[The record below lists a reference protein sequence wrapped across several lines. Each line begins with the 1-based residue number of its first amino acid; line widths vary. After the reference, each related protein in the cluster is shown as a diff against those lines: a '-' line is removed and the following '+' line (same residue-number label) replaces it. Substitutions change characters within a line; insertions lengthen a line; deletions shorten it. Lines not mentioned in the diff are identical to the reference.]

1 MSAGAAGPLAS
12 PGAAALPGRQQGTRP
27 PTLVEYDRDVR
38 EGARPRG
45 DAWIRVEANHLER
58 RRLQSSG
65 MRVSRENVA
74 TKIALEGL
82 TKSYLGMLPVL
93 DDVSCKIDEGEFYYL
108 TGVSGAGKTTV
119 FRLLLLIERP
129 NSGTIHFDGED
140 ITRLTV
146 AEQALHRRRIGMVF
160 QDYRL
165 LASDSI
171 EENVA
176 LPLRVAGYRGAR
188 LRKKI
193 ELQLEQVGLAHR
205 RRDGVAGLSG
215 GEKQLVSIA
224 RALAFDPKV
233 FFADE
238 PTGNLDHTM
247 AHRVMELI
255 RNLHQAG
262 CTVIVATHDLT
273 LIRAFR
279 ARTLLIKDRKLHE
292 VRLAEQRVSG

>member
-1 MSAGAAGPLAS
+1 L
-12 PGAAALPGRQQGTRP
+12 TREEVDS
-27 PTLVEYDRDVR
+27 VE
-38 EGARPRG
+38 RPRL
-45 DAWIRVEANHLER
+45 HLSEPP
-58 RRLQSSG
+58 
-65 MRVSRENVA
+65 VSRENVA
-74 TKIALEGL
+74 TKIELDGL

-93 DDVSCKIDEGEFYYL
+93 DGVSCKIDEGEFYYL

-119 FRLLLLIERP
+119 FRLLMLIERP
-129 NSGTIHFDGED
+129 ESGTIQFDGED

-165 LASDSI
+165 LSADSI

-193 ELQLEQVGLAHR
+193 ERQLEQVGLVQR
-205 RRDGVAGLSG
+205 RRDPVAGLSG

-247 AHRVMELI
+247 AFRVMELI
-255 RNLHQAG
+255 RNLHREG

-292 VRLAEQRVSG
+292 VRLAEQRASG

>member
-1 MSAGAAGPLAS
+1 V
-12 PGAAALPGRQQGTRP
+12 T
-27 PTLVEYDRDVR
+27 
-38 EGARPRG
+38 
-45 DAWIRVEANHLER
+45 
-58 RRLQSSG
+58 
-65 MRVSRENVA
+65 
-74 TKIALEGL
+74 TKITLEGL

-93 DDVSCKIDEGEFYYL
+93 DDVSCRIDEGEFYYL

-119 FRLLLLIERP
+119 FRLLMLIERP
-129 NSGTIHFDGED
+129 DAGRITFDGED
-140 ITRLTV
+140 ITHLTV

-176 LPLRVAGYRGAR
+176 LPLRVAGFRGGA
-188 LRKKI
+188 LRRKI
-193 ELQLEQVGLAHR
+193 ETQLEHVGLAER
-205 RRDGVAGLSG
+205 RRERVAGLSG

-247 AHRVMELI
+247 AFRVMDLI
-255 RNLHQAG
+255 RNLHRQG
-262 CTVIVATHDLT
+262 CTVIVATHDLG

-292 VRLAEQRVSG
+292 VRLAEPRAGD

>member
-1 MSAGAAGPLAS
+1 VASGGDPRRDAGR
-12 PGAAALPGRQQGTRP
+12 GRNLMGQP
-27 PTLVEYDRDVR
+27 
-38 EGARPRG
+38 A
-45 DAWIRVEANHLER
+45 
-58 RRLQSSG
+58 
-65 MRVSRENVA
+65 SRENVA
-74 TKIALEGL
+74 TKISLEGL

-93 DDVSCKIDEGEFYYL
+93 DDVSCQIDEGEFYYL

-119 FRLLLLIERP
+119 FRLLMLIERP
-129 NSGTIHFDGED
+129 DTGTIRFDGED
-140 ITRLTV
+140 ITRLTI
-146 AEQALHRRRIGMVF
+146 AEQARHRRRIGMVF
-160 QDYRL
+160 QDYKL

-188 LRKKI
+188 LRAKT
-193 ELQLEQVGLAHR
+193 EQQLEQVGLVQR
-205 RRDGVAGLSG
+205 RRERVAGLSG

-247 AHRVMELI
+247 AYRVLELI
-255 RNLHQAG
+255 RDLHRQG
-262 CTVIVATHDLT
+262 CTVIVATHDLG

-292 VRLAEQRVSG
+292 VRLAEHRASG